1 MKILVTGG
9 AGFVGSN
16 LVDALLAHGHS
27 VRVLDNVSTGKR
39 ENVNPGAELV
49 VGDICDLETVR
60 KAMNGIEY
68 VFHVAAIPRVPL
80 SIERPLETH
89 AANVDGT
96 LNVLVA
102 ARDAK
107 VRRVI
112 YSASSSAY
120 GDQPTLPL
128 REDMREHPL
137 NPYALQKWI
146 GEHYCRLFSELY
158 GLETVSLRYF
168 NVYGPR
174 MSSEGAYATV
184 IGIFLRQ
191 RKAGE
196 PLSIAGDGEQ
206 TRDFTHVDD
215 VVRANILASESNQVG
230 KGEVINIGAG
240 EQHSVNEIARM
251 IGGPTTAI
259 PARNAEA
266 RDTLADVTRARE
278 LLGWSPAVS
287 FSEGMNGLL
296 APKEQ

>member
-1 MKILVTGG
+1 M
-9 AGFVGSN
+9 
-16 LVDALLAHGHS
+16 
-27 VRVLDNVSTGKR
+27 
-39 ENVNPGAELV
+39 V

-251 IGGPTTAI
+251 SGGPTTAI